1 MWPLPQTVSGGRVSA
16 PPPGRPGK
24 LRVGCRAGGGGDEC
38 AARRS
43 QELTL
48 LAGGSCSRCTSGSG
62 LRPCPRPPARP
73 ALPSR
78 NAGSASRIWSA
89 FLGAAG
95 APSGA
100 PSGAW
105 PGLEGGAPP
114 GFPGSSL
121 LWLPAAAPR
130 QPHGWTT
137 GPERAAGLGFLPVGL
152 GDPRDQLLGP
162 HCRQWETEAWRN
174 LAPCPGFCSFPCG
187 VGS

>member
-1 MWPLPQTVSGGRVSA
+1 MRGSPEPGADLISRGQLFAVHIWQRAAAV
-16 PPPGRPGK
+16 PPP
-24 LRVGCRAGGGGDEC
+24 
-38 AARRS
+38 
-43 QELTL
+43 
-48 LAGGSCSRCTSGSG
+48 
-62 LRPCPRPPARP
+62 PPARP

-130 QPHGWTT
+130 QPAPRLDHGT
-137 GPERAAGLGFLPVGL
+137 GKGSRTWL
-152 GDPRDQLLGP
+152 
-162 HCRQWETEAWRN
+162 
-174 LAPCPGFCSFPCG
+174 SPCG
-187 VGS
+187 AGGP